1 MHLDCSVLQDGRI
14 QLQVLFSFLFDD
26 TNMPIQSIFQFIILL
41 RTGMDCQF
49 LLYQRDLE
57 NYYITFAGKT
67 FLKYIETTV
76 GNGKGDFGQG
86 LWWIDLFYDYEQRK
100 TLCWT
105 DTGNRK

>member
-14 QLQVLFSFLFDD
+14 QLQVLFSFLFD
-26 TNMPIQSIFQFIILL
+26 NANANPINFSIYNSFKNRDGF
-41 RTGMDCQF
+41 QF
-49 LLYQRDLE
+49 LLFLRYLE
-57 NYYITFAGKT
+57 NYYINFAGKT

-86 LWWIDLFYDYEQRK
+86 YWWIDLFYDYEQRK
-100 TLCWT
+100 TLCRT